1 MKEERIQMIT
11 PLINRFK
18 KEKTPE
24 EIKHKKGY
32 NPSFL
37 AAIQPQG
44 GISFHES
51 YTRKGDGYETVIQIY
66 DYPTFVNDFWLEKI
80 MNMKNAITTIDVSTA
95 PRSEVI
101 ATINQSL
108 TEQENRAYS
117 EKNRTGQKDASNEFT
132 SLADLYDEIS
142 QLGEVMKF
150 IHVRFYIS
158 GKTLKQLEENV
169 KEVLE
174 ELEGYG
180 FRGSIFLN
188 EQEYEWKALFH
199 YFNQQKKFPNK
210 RDGKGL
216 SSYALAG
223 GYPFHFTQLNDPN
236 GTYLGQTFTG
246 GNVLFD
252 LFHKDKRR
260 RFYNAVVAGTM
271 GAGKSTTLKKL
282 MLDNAIRGNFI
293 RGFDVTGEFAPLV
306 KELGGRLISLDG
318 SEGIINP
325 LQVLKIGENEHH
337 SFMQHLSKMSTF
349 YRFLAPD
356 SRDEDVKEYEMMLR
370 KLYVDHGLVKLA
382 DDDYSDVTTY
392 TNITN
397 LSAKEYPIFSDFL
410 LCVQKEL
417 YSDLKTKQVKETL
430 TPSRVIRLEKIEL
443 TLINIVENFGFLFND
458 YSTIEN
464 ITEEQIVFFSIRSLT
479 SLKQEVF
486 NAQMFNAL
494 TLLWDNMLKKGKPQW
509 DAFEYNKISWEDII
523 RYLIIIDESHRII
536 NPQNMLAVK
545 YLIEFA
551 REARKYFGGLVF
563 ASQSIRDFVPEGSDL
578 DVVSA
583 IKTLFEL
590 TQYKFI
596 MQQDSAA
603 LNIMRNIF
611 DGQLSDSELASIPY
625 LSQGECV
632 LAINGGF
639 GNISFRVDPSEEELS
654 IFHGGA

>member
-1 MKEERIQMIT
+1 MIS

-18 KEKTPE
+18 NEKTPE
-24 EIKHKKGY
+24 EIKQKKGY
-32 NPSFL
+32 NPNFL
-37 AAIQPQG
+37 SAIQPQG

-51 YTRKGDGYETVIQIY
+51 YIRKGDGYETVIQIY
-66 DYPTFVNDFWLEKI
+66 DYPVHVNDFWLEKI
-80 MNMKNAITTIDVSTA
+80 LNMKNAITTIDVATT

-101 ATINQSL
+101 ATMNQSL
-108 TEQENRAYS
+108 TEQSNRTHS
-117 EKNRTGQKDASNEFT
+117 EKNNTGKIDASNELD
-132 SLADLYDEIS
+132 SLQNLYNEIS

-150 IHVRFYIS
+150 IHIRFYVS
-158 GKTLKQLEENV
+158 GKTIKDLEENV

-188 EQEYEWKALFH
+188 EQEYEWKALFSS
-199 YFNQQKKFPNK
+199 FSEQKKFPNK

-260 RFYNAVVAGTM
+260 RYYNAVAAGTM
-271 GAGKSTTLKKL
+271 GAGKSTLLKKL
-282 MLDNAIRGNFI
+282 KLDNTIRSNIIRGI
-293 RGFDVTGEFAPLV
+293 DVTGEFATLCL
-306 KELGGRLISLDG
+306 ELNGRLIPLDG
-318 SEGIINP
+318 SQGIINP
-325 LQVLKIGENEHH
+325 LQVLKIGDNEHQ
-337 SFMQHLSKMSTF
+337 SFMQHLSKLSTF

-356 SRDEDVKEYEMMLR
+356 SKDEDIKEFERMLR
-370 KLYVDHGLVKLA
+370 KLYIDHGLVQQTDK
-382 DDDYSDVTTY
+382 DYSDVTTY
-392 TNITN
+392 ANITHLN
-397 LSAKEYPIFSDFL
+397 AKDYPIFSDFL
-410 LCVQKEL
+410 LIIQKEL
-417 YSDLKTKQVKETL
+417 YSDLTTKSIRETL

-443 TLINIVENFGFLFND
+443 TLINIVENYGYLFND
-458 YSTIEN
+458 YSSIED
-464 ITEEQIVFFSIRSLT
+464 ITEEQVVIFSVRNLT
-479 SLKQEVF
+479 SLKPEVF
-486 NAQMFNAL
+486 NAQMFNVL
-494 TLLWDNMLKKGKPQW
+494 TLLWDNMLKNGKPQW
-509 DAFEYNKISWEDII
+509 DAYEYNRISWEDIV
-523 RYLIIIDESHRII
+523 RYLIFIDESHRII

-596 MQQDSAA
+596 MQQDAA
-603 LNIMRNIF
+603 SLNVMREIF
-611 DGQLSDSELASIPY
+611 DGQLSESELASIPY
-625 LSQGECV
+625 LSQGECI
-632 LAINGGF
+632 LAINGGV
-639 GNISFRVDPSEEELS
+639 GNISFRVDPSEEELR

>member
-1 MKEERIQMIT
+1 MIT
-11 PLINRFK
+11 PLVVNRFK

-24 EIKHKKGY
+24 EIKHRKGY

-132 SLADLYDEIS
+132 SLSDLYDEIS

-199 YFNQQKKFPNK
+199 SFNQQKKFPNK

-216 SSYALAG
+216 SSHALAG

-236 GTYLGQTFTG
+236 GTHLGRTFTG
-246 GNVLFD
+246 GSVLFD

-356 SRDEDVKEYEMMLR
+356 SKDEDVKEYEMMLR
-370 KLYVDHGLVKLA
+370 KLYVDHGLVKQA

-392 TNITN
+392 TNITS

-410 LCVQKEL
+410 LCIQKEL
-417 YSDLKTKQVKETL
+417 YSDLKAKQIRETL
-430 TPSRVIRLEKIEL
+430 TPSRVVRLEKIEL

-464 ITEEQIVFFSIRSLT
+464 ITEEQIVFFSVRSLT

-603 LNIMRNIF
+603 LNVMRNIF